1 MSEKTLR
8 IVELLRKDAR
18 ISKSKLAEELGITET
33 AVRKRIRGLEE
44 RRIILGYR
52 AVVDYRKLD
61 MVQSFTGIDVE
72 PEALL
77 DVIRKLRDLDQVDV
91 LYLTAGDHN
100 LLAEIVCK
108 SMEELEEVH
117 RKISTIE
124 GVRRICPAIVTEIV
138 SIRRQ

>member
-1 MSEKTLR
+1 MR
-8 IVELLRKDAR
+8 IIELLRRDAR

-108 SMEELEEVH
+108 SMKELEEVH